1 MNILYVGYWPAADTL
16 TQAVILPRLQLLS
29 EQQEVEKIVFCSIE
43 RGSMTNLNKDVPKT
57 KWIAFQSKNKGNVLL
72 TKFSDFTELPPFL
85 IEIIQVEKIDLVIAN
100 SPLAGGA
107 CYLALRKIKIKLIV
121 ECFEPHAESM
131 LESGV
136 WRRWDLRYWI
146 LRYLETNLKKH
157 AWRLITVSHHYTKK
171 LASEGVSDC
180 KIITMPNCLRI
191 ENFRFQQDKRNE
203 MRNSLAISDN
213 QIVGVYV
220 GKFGGIYYDKEAYK
234 LFASAFHFFGERF
247 RLIILTGHTVSEVSN
262 NLKKQNV
269 DLTRVFISSVPH
281 SQVANYLSAS
291 DFAFATIKP
300 TPTRLYCCPVK
311 NGEYWANGLPVLLE
325 GGIGDDSDI
334 LKKEG
339 GGVILNHQM
348 PNASFNEL
356 QHRMGEG
363 RSFLANKI
371 HAIAEKHRSDKLMKE
386 VYEKVFQDYSEKA
399 FT

>member
-29 EQQEVEKIVFCSIE
+29 ERHEVKKIIFCSIE
-43 RGSMTNLNKDVPKT
+43 RGSRTNLTKDIPKT
-57 KWIAFQSKNKGNVLL
+57 KWIAFQSKGKRNVLL

-146 LRYLETNLKKH
+146 LRYLETKLKKY
-157 AWRLITVSHHYTKK
+157 AWRLITVSYHYAKK
-171 LASEGVSDC
+171 LASEGVSKS
-180 KIITMPNCLRI
+180 KIMTMPNCLRT
-191 ENFRFQQDKRNE
+191 EDFRFQEDKRND

-220 GKFGGIYYDKEAYK
+220 GKFGGIYYNAEAYK

-247 RLIILTGHTVSEVSN
+247 RLIILTGHPLSEVSG

-269 DLTRVFISSVPH
+269 DLAKVFIRCAPH
-281 SQVANYLSAS
+281 NQVANYLSAS

-311 NGEYWANGLPVLLE
+311 NGEYWANGLPILLE
-325 GGIGDDSDI
+325 DGIGDDSDI
-334 LKKEG
+334 LKAEG
-339 GGVILNHQM
+339 GGVLMNQSNPVPAFLAVQQM
-348 PNASFNEL
+348 IATGRRELNEL
-356 QHRMGEG
+356 ITPVSHR
-363 RSFLANKI
+363 
-371 HAIAEKHRSDKLMKE
+371 HRRFQLME
-386 VYEKVFQDYSEKA
+386 ESYSEIIHD
-399 FT
+399 FQYQ